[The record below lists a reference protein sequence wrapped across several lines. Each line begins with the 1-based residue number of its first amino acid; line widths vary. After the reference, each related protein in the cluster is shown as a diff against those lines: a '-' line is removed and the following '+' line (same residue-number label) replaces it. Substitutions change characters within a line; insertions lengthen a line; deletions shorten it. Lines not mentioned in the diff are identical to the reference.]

1 MIYIY
6 IYTYCNHPKMMSP
19 VGAGR
24 QAAGVRRGQ
33 ATSLSGR
40 RFGLQEAWKP
50 GMKPNRLPE
59 DTRR

>member
-1 MIYIY
+1 
-6 IYTYCNHPKMMSP
+6 MMSP

-40 RFGLQEAWKP
+40 RETGRKP
-50 GMKPNRLPE
+50 GSHG
-59 DTRR
+59 